1 MTTSC
6 PKCGT
11 KLKDDYGM
19 VTCPTCGVVLF
30 VDMDGV
36 AQAAGESDAASSV
49 PAPGTSPTMPP
60 MQLEPMAADSGAFG
74 QVDSPVDVP
83 FEIPGMRP
91 EQDAFSTSQPK
102 AQPIVEDPQPT
113 ADPGQDDPGQ
123 DLDMGG
129 FLGYDSAPSDSS
141 NSGSSQND
149 PNDPLGISAYANSEL
164 SSAKNGPLVVTVII
178 SGIDTKDLRTEIR
191 QAIQD
196 SRFGWDAGAVMAS
209 IKGGTLVLPRISPVK
224 ASIVI
229 NRIKNLAV
237 QIRWEQNAIT
247 ELEIS
252 PNDSPS

>member
-36 AQAAGESDAASSV
+36 AQAAGEEPDPLAG
-49 PAPGTSPTMPP
+49 APFNSQP
-60 MQLEPMAADSGAFG
+60 MQPEPMNADAGVDSGANEP
-74 QVDSPVDVP
+74 SPMGLEPVP
-83 FEIPGMRP
+83 FEIPGMEIDPVP
-91 EQDAFSTSQPK
+91 ENPPAPE
-102 AQPIVEDPQPT
+102 P
-113 ADPGQDDPGQ
+113 ADGGGE
-123 DLDMGG
+123 LDMGG
-129 FLGYDSAPSDSS
+129 FLGYDTAPTDSS
-141 NSGSSQND
+141 KGAASQND

-178 SGIDTKDLRTEIR
+178 SGIDTKDLRSEIR

-247 ELEIS
+247 ELDIS
-252 PNDSPS
+252 PTDSPS

>member
-36 AQAAGESDAASSV
+36 AQAAGEEPNPWAA
-49 PAPGTSPTMPP
+49 APTSEQP
-60 MQLEPMAADSGAFG
+60 MQPEPMTADAGTDSGANEP
-74 QVDSPVDVP
+74 SPMGLEPIDPVP
-83 FEIPGMRP
+83 ENRP
-91 EQDAFSTSQPK
+91 APE
-102 AQPIVEDPQPT
+102 T
-113 ADPGQDDPGQ
+113 ADGVGE
-123 DLDMGG
+123 LDMGG
-129 FLGYDSAPSDSS
+129 FLGYDTAPTDSS
-141 NSGSSQND
+141 KGAASQND

-164 SSAKNGPLVVTVII
+164 SSAKDGPLVVTVII
-178 SGIDTKDLRTEIR
+178 SGIDTKDLRNEIR
-191 QAIQD
+191 QALQD
-196 SRFGWDAGAVMAS
+196 SRFGWDSGAVMAS
-209 IKGGTLVLPRISPVK
+209 IKSGTLVLPRISPVK

>member
-1 MTTSC
+1 
-6 PKCGT
+6 
-11 KLKDDYGM
+11 M

-36 AQAAGESDAASSV
+36 AQAAGDPGAEASDAAFSDRPQSM
-49 PAPGTSPTMPP
+49 PMITSPMQPEPMTSGPAEFGPEDPEP
-60 MQLEPMAADSGAFG
+60 MQQAH
-74 QVDSPVDVP
+74 
-83 FEIPGMRP
+83 
-91 EQDAFSTSQPK
+91 SQPLGPEPLS
-102 AQPIVEDPQPT
+102 AVDG
-113 ADPGQDDPGQ
+113 GQE
-123 DLDMGG
+123 LDMGG
-129 FLGYDSAPSDSS
+129 FLGYDSAPSDLS
-141 NSGSSQND
+141 NEPSQND

-178 SGIDTKDLRTEIR
+178 SGIDTKDLRGEIR
-191 QAIQD
+191 QALQD
-196 SRFGWDAGAVMAS
+196 SRFGWDASTVMAS

-252 PNDSPS
+252 PNDSLS

>member
-1 MTTSC
+1 
-6 PKCGT
+6 
-11 KLKDDYGM
+11 
-19 VTCPTCGVVLF
+19 
-30 VDMDGV
+30 
-36 AQAAGESDAASSV
+36 
-49 PAPGTSPTMPP
+49 
-60 MQLEPMAADSGAFG
+60 MQLEPMASDSGDFV
-74 QVDSPVDVP
+74 QVDSPVDSSADNSVDSSLDIP
-83 FEIPGMRP
+83 FEIPGRRP
-91 EQDAFSTSQPK
+91 EQEPVSTSQPQSRP
-102 AQPIVEDPQPT
+102 AVEDPQPA
-113 ADPGQDDPGQ
+113 ADQGQ

-129 FLGYDSAPSDSS
+129 FLGYDVAPSESS
-141 NSGSSQND
+141 NAGLSQND

-178 SGIDTKDLRTEIR
+178 SGIDTKDLRSEIR

-209 IKGGTLVLPRISPVK
+209 IKGGTLVLSQISPVK

>member
-1 MTTSC
+1 MTTTC
-6 PKCGT
+6 PKCAT

-19 VTCPTCGVVLF
+19 VTCPNCAVVLF

-36 AQAAGESDAASSV
+36 AQAAGDTPESPSAGPVESAPVDPVPFSFDSPLPV
-49 PAPGTSPTMPP
+49 EEEPAPFELPGMSDTP
-60 MQLEPMAADSGAFG
+60 ADSAAGMSPASAAPAG
-74 QVDSPVDVP
+74 SAPPENLESPSPDSQALDQ
-83 FEIPGMRP
+83 E
-91 EQDAFSTSQPK
+91 
-102 AQPIVEDPQPT
+102 
-113 ADPGQDDPGQ
+113 
-123 DLDMGG
+123 LDMGQ
-129 FLGYDSAPSDSS
+129 FLGYSPTS
-141 NSGSSQND
+141 NASSSQND

-164 SSAKNGPLVVTVII
+164 SSAKDGPLVVTVII
-178 SGIDTKDLRTEIR
+178 SGIDTKDLRNEIR

-209 IKGGTLVLPRISPVK
+209 IKGGNLVLPRISPVK

-252 PNDSPS
+252 PTDSTT